1 MSFYDEVGLGIE
13 SEGSTVEVGT
23 KAFGE
28 LVPEERLVAY
38 EAGDKTGVI
47 SLDAFSKSELRVGPP
62 GQKGVDVNVEG
73 LSEIVAKFKGKAT
86 VPAIFG
92 GKIPKPGAAPLEHLM
107 RVVDPMLFEI
117 QRGKATPVVWVN
129 GHQILSDLGERLKD
143 GDKLTFGDQI
153 KGKSFVIKSL
163 KW

>member
-1 MSFYDEVGLGIE
+1 MSFYDEVSLGTE
-13 SEGSTVEVGT
+13 PEGSTVEAST

-28 LVPEERLVAY
+28 LVPEERLAAY
-38 EAGDKTGVI
+38 EANDKTGVI
-47 SLDAFSKSELRVGPP
+47 SLDAFSKSRLRVGPP

-73 LSEIVAKFKGKAT
+73 LPDVVAEFRGKAT

-107 RVVDPMLFEI
+107 RVVDLKLSET
-117 QRGKATPVVWVN
+117 QRGKAKPTVWVN
-129 GHQILSDLGERLKD
+129 GHQILSDLGERLND

-153 KGKSFVIKSL
+153 KGRSFVIKSL